1 MHVAYVC
8 PFKTLQKSAIKFLI
22 ISNTSVCLLF
32 LMYFSTSPLPK
43 KSNKVPKAKRSTPNF
58 SWPHPLPGLIHPI
71 GTSWASN
78 SVSPVKS
85 MHTSTGSQAWTGFKN
100 LWWYLPLI
108 GHNGIYIY
116 MFNDMHLDSPVPTNS
131 KKSNMIG
138 HFAWN
143 PESAT
148 PSLDSDER
156 NLQQNPLSKQLHPEI

>member
-1 MHVAYVC
+1 MYHTWPPTHTKKTHTNTRLDWTLIWRSLSLVILILELFMPYTSCMLMHVAYVC

-22 ISNTSVCLLF
+22 ISNTSVFLLF

-43 KSNKVPKAKRSTPNF
+43 KSNVPKAKRSTPNF

-108 GHNGIYIY
+108 GHNGI
-116 MFNDMHLDSPVPTNS
+116 HV
-131 KKSNMIG
+131 
-138 HFAWN
+138 
-143 PESAT
+143 
-148 PSLDSDER
+148 
-156 NLQQNPLSKQLHPEI
+156 